1 MKLNISIHT
10 KAIANLIFFL
20 VFTIASVNAQDKR
33 NDGTHK
39 ETSTI
44 GVLSTYEYINPA
56 NIVDRG
62 HIKYTEP
69 KNINDGISVASAKGQ
84 CDLDALYK
92 FMNKVEKKNQGF
104 KAGKGEKRKEKK
116 KGKKGGEKQPK
127 VVGNIDGVLIAKDGN
142 LIVEEYFANA
152 SIDKPHYQMSIT
164 KSITANAIGKCIDM
178 GLIESEN
185 DLILKYLSEV
195 DKSKIAEGADK
206 LTIKNLLTMQ
216 SGIRFKGSKAEVR
229 QKVDMHTCAELYLTY
244 TKPIGEKK
252 KYKYDGTNPS
262 ILQHVLYNVSGL
274 NLNDFNEKYIF
285 GPMGITNFKFGTD
298 NCGLNAGAAGM
309 YLRSRDMLKIGMM
322 MNAGGV
328 YNGERILSEDWINR
342 ATQAYANKK
351 SSSHRYGY
359 FWWSQDA
366 VVNGKTYVVNS
377 ARGAGGQ
384 FIFMVKELD
393 LVVVFTSYYAKQD
406 GIKLMESLIIPS
418 FVNN

>member
-1 MKLNISIHT
+1 MKININTVASLAFCFAVSISS
-10 KAIANLIFFL
+10 I
-20 VFTIASVNAQDKR
+20 NAQDKR

-44 GVLSTYEYINPA
+44 GVLSTYQFINSA
-56 NIVDRG
+56 DIVDRG
-62 HIKYTEP
+62 HIEYTEP
-69 KNINDGISVASAKGQ
+69 KNIDDGLSVASAKGQ

-92 FMNKVEKKNQGF
+92 FMNKVEKKNQDF
-104 KAGKGEKRKEKK
+104 KAGKGEKRKSKK
-116 KGKKGGEKQPK
+116 KGKKDDGRQPK
-127 VVGNIDGVLIAKDGN
+127 VIGNIDGVLIAKDGK

-152 SIDKPHYQMSIT
+152 NIDRPHYQMSIT

-185 DLILKYLSEV
+185 DLILKYLPEV
-195 DKSKIAEGADK
+195 DKSKIAEGAEK
-206 LTIKNLLTMQ
+206 LTIKDLLTMQ

-262 ILQHVLYNVSGL
+262 ILQHVLYNVSGM
-274 NLNDFNEKYIF
+274 NLNDFNKKYIF
-285 GPMGITNFKFGTD
+285 GPMGITNFAFGTD

-309 YLRSRDMLKIGMM
+309 ELRSRDMLKIGLM
-322 MNAGGV
+322 MNADGV
-328 YNGERILSEDWINR
+328 YNGKQILSKEWVNR
-342 ATQAYANKK
+342 ATTAYANVK

-384 FIFMVKELD
+384 FIFMVKDLD

-418 FVNN
+418 FVNK